1 MSRHSLQMSGWSQRQ
16 LEEERA
22 MDTAAAQAVKKRLSD
37 EVAGNA
43 AYGELLSRGVA
54 PDMAAHVATEVVRR
68 VRAQR
73 AQAQPFSLFPGLDQ
87 PGAAQAFPDP
97 AQPLT
102 QRDAARQKA
111 GKEALRLKLAWL
123 QAGSDAAY
131 KEAMQEHGATGGGR
145 RRRKGWRRAT
155 RRQRR
160 AFATGARARRTKIRR
175 RRNQRTRERRRA

>member
-1 MSRHSLQMSGWSQRQ
+1 
-16 LEEERA
+16 
-22 MDTAAAQAVKKRLSD
+22 MDTAAAQAAKKRLSD

-73 AQAQPFSLFPGLDQ
+73 FSLFPGLDQ

-97 AQPLT
+97 ARPLT

-111 GKEALRLKLAWL
+111 GKEALRLKLARL

-145 RRRKGWRRAT
+145 RRRKGWRRVT

-175 RRNQRTRERRRA
+175 RRKRRTRARRRA